1 MIFRFRTGGGDEARS
16 RRRAPS
22 QARRRSDKLQQI
34 QSDIFI
40 AARAIRGGYSL
51 FHVLPP
57 WRCYQKRAVE
67 YAATCSGWQAKG
79 ISVAVIAV
87 QQIRRMRGGAQSHLM
102 LASDNHLYVVKF
114 RNNPQHVRVLA
125 NELLAT
131 RLGAAIGLSVPHS
144 EVIEVTEWLI
154 RNTPDLHME
163 FRGGTQPCLAGLHFA
178 SRWVG
183 GLMPGQVVDYL
194 PEEQLLEV
202 RNLREFAGILA
213 LDKWTCNINGRQAVF
228 QKTRRERRYQATFI
242 DQGYCFHAGDWKFID
257 ASLGGVFAENSV
269 YRGVTGWESFE
280 PWLSRIEN
288 LAPET
293 VWAIAETI
301 PPEWYG
307 GDLSALE
314 VLLERLLAR
323 RARVREL
330 IGAFRESGRRPF
342 PNWGG
347 EVGRGDGGWGGGG
360 DVGAR

>member
-1 MIFRFRTGGGDEARS
+1 M
-16 RRRAPS
+16 
-22 QARRRSDKLQQI
+22 
-34 QSDIFI
+34 
-40 AARAIRGGYSL
+40 
-51 FHVLPP
+51 
-57 WRCYQKRAVE
+57 
-67 YAATCSGWQAKG
+67 
-79 ISVAVIAV
+79 AVIAI

-131 RLGAAIGLSVPHS
+131 RLGAAVGLSMPHS
-144 EVIEVTEWLI
+144 EVIEVTDWLI

-163 FRGGTQPCLAGLHFA
+163 FRGGQRPCLAGLHFA

-202 RNLREFAGILA
+202 RNLSEFAGILA

-228 QKTRRERRYQATFI
+228 QKIRRERRYQATFI

-257 ASLGGVFAENSV
+257 ASLSGVFAENTV
-269 YRGVTGWESFE
+269 YRGVTGWQSFE

-293 VWAIAETI
+293 AWAIAEVI

-314 VLLERLLAR
+314 ILLERLLAR

-330 IGAFRESGRRPF
+330 IVAFRESARRPF

-347 EVGRGDGGWGGGG
+347 EAEEGTRRRFMEQGWVQDSGGL
-360 DVGAR
+360 V